1 MIAGVVVFYN
11 PKESEIN
18 HILGYIEKIDIFVV
32 IDNSKEPI
40 KNTLDSILSSYQKK
54 VQYRHFPNNIGLCAG
69 FNYGIKTSSENG
81 CDWTLLMDSDSELI
95 NDIIEEYKKVNTDKV
110 AVIAPIHIHDRSKD
124 KPYNGVKEIKWAMT
138 SGCLYNNNIFNEIRG
153 FNEDLFVDGL
163 DIDYCY
169 RAREHGYKIM
179 ECGNALLQHYPAETH
194 TISILGK
201 KIIKYG
207 KSSPWRYYLQVKS
220 LVWIFLRYRHFSD
233 FIFLIWK
240 WIKMVLF
247 FDYKG
252 EYFINMKKGVV
263 DGLHMYKKYRED
275 LRT

>member
-11 PKESEIN
+11 PKECEVN
-18 HILGYIEKIDIFVV
+18 HVLGYIEKVDILVA
-32 IDNSKEPI
+32 IDNSKESI
-40 KNTLDSILSSYQKK
+40 KATLDRILISYQKK
-54 VQYRHFPNNIGLCAG
+54 VLYRHFPNNIGLSAG
-69 FNYGIKTSSENG
+69 FNYGIKISSENG

-95 NDIIEEYKKVNTDKV
+95 NDIIEEYKKVNTDKA

-124 KPYNGVKEIKWAMT
+124 KPYNGVKEIKWTMT
-138 SGCLYNNNIFNEIRG
+138 SGCLYNNNIFKELRG

-169 RAREHGYKIM
+169 RAREQGYKIV
-179 ECGNALLQHYPAETH
+179 ECGNALLRHYPAETQ
-194 TISILGK
+194 SFCILGK

-207 KSSPWRYYLQVKS
+207 KSSPWRYYLQVKA

-233 FIFLIWK
+233 FVFLIWK

-252 EYFINMKKGVV
+252 EYFNNMKKGVV
-263 DGLHMYKKYRED
+263 DGIRMYKRYRED